1 MQLSLLACGLF
12 LLSLSTQVFGFA
24 PPEVAKL
31 PPVAPHTV
39 DFEKEIKPLFE
50 AACVKCHAKG
60 REKGEF
66 SIETREAFL
75 KGGETGPAAIVGKS
89 GESLVVEAVAGIDRD
104 LIMPKKGTRWTAEQ
118 VGLLRAW
125 IDQGAAWPAGISFA
139 KPPPENLHPR
149 PVVLPERPL
158 VHPVDHLLG
167 AYFAEKALP
176 FPPAVDDARFAR
188 RVYLDLIGLLPT
200 PEQLDTFLAD
210 RAPDKRAKLVRALL
224 EDRRAY
230 AEHWLT
236 FWNDL
241 LRNDYKGAGF
251 IDGGRKQISGWL
263 YQSLVENKRYDQFVA
278 QLVAPTSASEGFS
291 RGIIWRGTVPAAMLP
306 PMQAAQNVSQVF
318 LGVNLKCTSC
328 HDSFI
333 NDWTLADA
341 YGLAAVYAE
350 EPLELVHCDKPT
362 GKTAAMR
369 FLYPELGALDPTA
382 AKPERLARL
391 ASLLTSRENGRLAR
405 TIVNRFW
412 ARLLGRGLIEPVD
425 DMEQSAWSRDLL
437 DWLAEDLVAHGYDLK
452 RTLEVICT
460 SRAYAA
466 PAVPPPRE
474 KEEFVFHGPL
484 TRRLTAEQVSDAL
497 SAMSG
502 DWARLPTSIEFDFEA
517 AGSAPGVTMPRWLW
531 TDEPVELGLQR
542 EALRS
547 AKGQLDEATKQ
558 LGEAQKAV
566 EAALAKGASAEPGRV
581 AAEQAAVAASAAQEQ
596 LRIAA
601 APRPARGPG
610 SVIPESERHR
620 VIFRKTI
627 TIREEPA
634 EAYAVIL
641 ASQSFA
647 VRVNGALARATLRDG
662 FRSGRIALLNLKPLL
677 VPGENAITLDVSSHT
692 EKQMN
697 DEEKKKFPAS
707 LTHLNAQ
714 SGVAFYLRCVP
725 RGGKEI
731 LEVRTD
737 ETWRVRRSPDGAWR
751 TAEFSDGHWLPAAV
765 LPEGALPVDEG
776 PSLEPVTRKDFANL
790 PVELGPQLKPAVST
804 AAQPGQLRAAF
815 LAADPLQVALDR
827 PNREVVVPVR
837 ASAATTIQALE
848 LTNGM
853 TLDKKLQKAAD
864 ILISKVRADTD
875 GWLTRTFRHAL
886 GRAPSAAERSVALEL
901 LAAPAKREGVTD
913 LLWTIVN
920 HPEFQLIN

>member
-1 MQLSLLACGLF
+1 MRFSLLVFGLSLATLPQGITLPA
-12 LLSLSTQVFGFA
+12 A
-24 PPEVAKL
+24 DAAKL
-31 PPVAPHTV
+31 PPPAPHTV

-50 AACVKCHAKG
+50 AACIKCHAKG
-60 REKGEF
+60 KEKGGF
-66 SIETREAFL
+66 SLETREAFL
-75 KGGETGPAAIVGKS
+75 KGGETGPGALIGKS

-125 IDQGAAWPAGISFA
+125 IDQGAAWPAGLTFR

-149 PVVLPERPL
+149 AVLLPDRPL
-158 VHPVDHLLG
+158 VHPIDHLLG
-167 AYFAEKALP
+167 AYFAEKSLP

-188 RVYLDLIGLLPT
+188 RVYLDLVGLLPT
-200 PEQLDTFLAD
+200 REQLDGFLAD
-210 RAPDKRAKLVRALL
+210 RMPDKRAKLVRTLL
-224 EDRRAY
+224 ADRQGY

-241 LRNDYKGAGF
+241 LRNDYKGTGF

-263 YQSLVENKRYDQFVA
+263 YQSLVENKPYDQFVA
-278 QLVAPTSASEGFS
+278 ELVAPSSASEGFS

-341 YGLAAVYAE
+341 YGLAAIYAD

-369 FLYPELGALDPTA
+369 FLYPELGALDPAA

-391 ASLLTSRENGRLAR
+391 AALLTGRENGRLAR

-412 ARLLGRGLIEPVD
+412 AKLLGHGLIEPVD
-425 DMEQSAWSRDLL
+425 DMEQPAWSRDLL
-437 DWLAEDLVAHGYDLK
+437 DWLAEDLVAHQYDLK
-452 RTLEVICT
+452 RTLELICT
-460 SRAYAA
+460 SRAYSA
-466 PAVPPPRE
+466 PSVAPPRE
-474 KEEFVFHGPL
+474 KEEYVFRGPL

-497 SAMSG
+497 STISG
-502 DWARLPTSIEFDFEA
+502 DWPRLPASLEFDFA
-517 AGSAPGVTMPRWLW
+517 ATGKTPAISMPKWVW
-531 TDEPVELGLQR
+531 TDEPVELGARR

-547 AKGQLDEATKQ
+547 AKRQLDETAARLTD
-558 LGEAQKAV
+558 AQKAIDATLV
-566 EAALAKGASAEPGRV
+566 KGASPEPARL
-581 AAEQAAVAASAAQEQ
+581 AAEQAALAAHAAQEQ

-601 APRPARGPG
+601 APVSARAAGA
-610 SVIPESERHR
+610 VIPESERHR
-620 VIFRKTI
+620 VVFRKTI
-627 TIREEPA
+627 TLRDEPA

-641 ASQSFA
+641 ATQRFE
-647 VRVNGALARATLRDG
+647 VRVNGALVRATQRDG
-662 FRSGRIALLNLKPLL
+662 FRSGRIALLNFKPLL

-697 DEEKKKFPAS
+697 DDEKKKFPAS

-725 RGGKEI
+725 PGGKEP
-731 LEVRTD
+731 LEIRTD
-737 ETWRVRRSPDGAWR
+737 ETWRVRRNPDGAWR
-751 TAEFSDGHWLPAAV
+751 MPEFVDDRWATATL
-765 LPEGALPVDEG
+765 LPEGARPIDEG
-776 PSLEPVTRKDFANL
+776 PSLEPRTRKDFANL
-790 PVELGPQLKPAVST
+790 PVELAPQLIPAVST
-804 AAQPGQLRAAF
+804 AVQPGKLRAAF

-848 LTNGM
+848 LTNGT
-853 TLDKKLQKAAD
+853 TLDRKLQKAGD
-864 ILISKVRADTD
+864 LLISQVGKDRD
-875 GWLTRTFRHAL
+875 GWLTRTFRYAL
-886 GRAPSAAERSVALEL
+886 GRDPTPTEWSLALEL
-901 LAAPAKREGVTD
+901 LGQPAKRESVAD
-913 LLWTIVN
+913 LLWSLVN
-920 HPEFQLIN
+920 HPEFQMIN